1 MLAGGGIKNTKQV
14 ENILNSGADRV
25 FLNTA
30 ALDNPSIIDEIV
42 KKYGSSTLVVSI
54 EVVNSEENTLVEKTL
69 EGKRQIKNLLI
80 GPKR

>member
-54 EVVNSEENTLVEKTL
+54 IRDGLMMGSCVTFCSF
-69 EGKRQIKNLLI
+69 LI
-80 GPKR
+80 MGYC